1 MGQQHRKETKR
12 RRRAAYI
19 KRQKEIAKNSKNLAP
34 VQLARKVVK
43 EEAAP
48 AEPAPEAEVKKPAA
62 KKAPAKK
69 PAAKKAPAKKPA
81 AEKEETKKAPAK
93 KPAAKKAPAKK
104 EETAE
109 EKAEA

>member
-69 PAAKKAPAKKPA
+69 PAA
-81 AEKEETKKAPAK
+81 EKEETKKAPAK

-104 EETAE
+104 TEE
-109 EKAEA
+109 EA

>member
-19 KRQKEIAKNSKNLAP
+19 KRQKEIAKNSKSLAP

-43 EEAAP
+43 DAP
-48 AEPAPEAEVKKPAA
+48 AEEAPVEEPKKAPAKKTTAAKETAA

-69 PAAKKAPAKKPA
+69 PAAKKAPAKKA
-81 AEKEETKKAPAK
+81 AETTET
-93 KPAAKKAPAKK
+93 
-104 EETAE
+104 
-109 EKAEA
+109 EA

>member
-1 MGQQHRKETKR
+1 MGQQHRKVTKR

-69 PAAKKAPAKKPA
+69 PAAEKA
-81 AEKEETKKAPAK
+81 ETKKAPAK

-104 EETAE
+104 APAKKEEE
-109 EKAEA
+109 AEA

>member
-69 PAAKKAPAKKPA
+69 PAAEKA
-81 AEKEETKKAPAK
+81 ETKKAPAK

-104 EETAE
+104 EEE
-109 EKAEA
+109 AEA